1 MYCFAVLQSS
11 NFILFCTA
19 CLFTCLK
26 SKISNINVKRRL
38 KNSVHFWEKFGT
50 SDFILDIIYE
60 GYKIPLL
67 HEPKLVFLNN
77 NKSAYAHTIITFI
90 DNI

>member
-1 MYCFAVLQSS
+1 VSAYASLNRSS
-11 NFILFCTA
+11 SGRNRKT
-19 CLFTCLK
+19 
-26 SKISNINVKRRL
+26 NINVKRRL

-67 HEPKLVFLNN
+67 HEPKLVNI
-77 NKSAYAHTIITFI
+77 YAL
-90 DNI
+90 D